1 MEVTLTAR
9 QEAAS
14 VRATSSRTKT
24 LGMRVSALRSQST
37 ARDHRT
43 PARCYLQKSVILVL
57 GHLPSIHVLQIF
69 LLPSTRALHSQGL
82 CPVLLEHRYPR
93 QPWSASPE
101 PLEGLL
107 PLVTCHPLYP
117 HDHHP
122 IMPTSLLF
130 LCPGPGPPCRR
141 APPCLG
147 GKSTSEK
154 QLGGEPAA
162 KSPPIGTRR
171 KRQSQRQIWKRRLV
185 IMSDCGY

>member
-1 MEVTLTAR
+1 MEATLTAR

-24 LGMRVSALRSQST
+24 LGMRVSAQRSQST

-57 GHLPSIHVLQIF
+57 GHLPSIYVLQIF
-69 LLPSTRALHSQGL
+69 LLPFTRALHSQGL

-93 QPWSASPE
+93 QLWSVLPE

-117 HDHHP
+117 LDRHQ
-122 IMPTSLLF
+122 MPTCLPF
-130 LCPGPGPPCRR
+130 LCPDLEPPYRL
-141 APPCLG
+141 APPYLG

-171 KRQSQRQIWKRRLV
+171 KRQSRRQIWKRRLV